1 MSKQSERLLRAL
13 GDIDEALAR
22 DAAPLEAPPKPRRR
36 LGTRWLAAAV
46 AAAALLSGTAL
57 AAAVN
62 GGFGIW
68 AVQRDEGYYRQVL
81 SASVK
86 HFTAGDFAA
95 DVLAFPDGLPMRSVE
110 LGSLREAAD
119 YLGYPVAQNPLL
131 DSADPWPGPTRCT
144 LRVNYK
150 GTAGDPLG
158 PEDLSQIYLSSAVV
172 IDGVAVNLTAT
183 FTTTEQQSR
192 NYPNGS
198 PLAEGYTARERTLPN
213 GVKAVLVLPP
223 EGMEPSPTAYRTHP
237 VAYFVYEGACYELY
251 LWGAQAM
258 RGHPEND
265 PPDLDWEG
273 VFYRVLDAF
282 Q

>member
-36 LGTRWLAAAV
+36 LGARWLAAAV
-46 AAAALLSGTAL
+46 AAAALLTGTAL
-57 AAAVN
+57 AAAN

-95 DVLAFPDGLPMRSVE
+95 DVLAFPDGLPIRSVE
-110 LGSLREAAD
+110 LGSLWEAAD
-119 YLGYPVAQNPLL
+119 YLGYPIAQNSLL
-131 DSADPWPGPTRCT
+131 DSADPLPGPARCT
-144 LRVNYK
+144 LRINRTGMV
-150 GTAGDPLG
+150 GDTRDPAG
-158 PEDLSQIYLSSAVV
+158 LSQIYLSSAVV

-192 NYPNGS
+192 NYPNGF

-223 EGMEPSPTAYRTHP
+223 EDMEPSPTAYRTHP
-237 VAYFVYEGACYELY
+237 VAYFEIGRASCRE
-251 LWGAQAM
+251 
-258 RGHPEND
+258 
-265 PPDLDWEG
+265 
-273 VFYRVLDAF
+273 RVVGLV
-282 Q
+282 

>member
-1 MSKQSERLLRAL
+1 MAL

-36 LGTRWLAAAV
+36 LGARWLAAAV
-46 AAAALLSGTAL
+46 AAALLTGTAL
-57 AAAVN
+57 AAAN

-95 DVLAFPDGLPMRSVE
+95 DVLAFPDGLPIRSVE
-110 LGSLREAAD
+110 LGSLWEAAD
-119 YLGYPVAQNPLL
+119 YLGYPIAQNSLL
-131 DSADPWPGPTRCT
+131 DSADPLPGPARCT
-144 LRVNYK
+144 LRINRTGMV
-150 GTAGDPLG
+150 GDIRDPAG
-158 PEDLSQIYLSSAVV
+158 LSQIYLSSAVV
-172 IDGVAVNLTAT
+172 IDGVSVNLTAT

-192 NYPNGS
+192 NYPNGF

-223 EGMEPSPTAYRTHP
+223 EDMEPSPTAYRTHP